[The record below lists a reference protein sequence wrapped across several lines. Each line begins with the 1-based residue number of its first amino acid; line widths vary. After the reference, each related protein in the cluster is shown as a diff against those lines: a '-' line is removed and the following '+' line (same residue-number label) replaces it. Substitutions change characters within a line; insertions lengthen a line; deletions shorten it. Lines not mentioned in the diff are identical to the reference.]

1 MSRFLCLTV
10 LALSTALEHPPF
22 YVGQTCS
29 DGSGC
34 PGAEVCC
41 PYYSSAAGA
50 KAKNIDDDQP
60 SKGFLC
66 CNPPADGRS
75 PRSRR
80 QHAEL
85 GRMVGEERI
94 EVALRWRRH
103 EIASCCGGGCC
114 DPVETCA
121 ADAQGYACCYEQVT
135 FVCEAQLDIGLPS
148 RCCPRPPVC
157 SRVGPSA

>member
-41 PYYSSAAGA
+41 PYYSSAAGGA

-66 CNPPADGRS
+66 CNPPADGRNAS
-75 PRSRR
+75 
-80 QHAEL
+80 
-85 GRMVGEERI
+85 
-94 EVALRWRRH
+94 
-103 EIASCCGGGCC
+103 ASCCGGGCC

-135 FVCEAQLDIGLPS
+135 FVCEAQLDIGLVLVIYV
-148 RCCPRPPVC
+148 R
-157 SRVGPSA
+157 